1 MTTTRSQA
9 GQKRPSAGADIRNF
23 FTPSSAGGQPEDVSE
38 PVRKKVK
45 VDASNTTDGS
55 EQSVLAAPQAGW
67 NGSVGAGLRTTF
79 GASAQLRPEQDQPA
93 AVAPPVES
101 QEEKAADGAPAP
113 GPKSADADADGAIT
127 TVNGWILPKG
137 LLSEKLKKKPSR
149 KPGSQDS
156 WEHRLGDWYLALVE
170 HNPDHESLQKTDVVL
185 EVWRQWL
192 EMQDMPP
199 PLRSKCQKLTITDSN
214 LGAKTL
220 RKQMKLLQIE
230 EPKIPHYGWTLPPP
244 VDSANFELPMKDDE
258 PWVERFAS
266 WLYEFGKLNSNL
278 PPMDREMEWRVASVY
293 REWIATVKL
302 SRNKTTLAC
311 KIPLRAFASQ
321 KERLYKALGGEAP
334 STSAPQPREVIV
346 LSSSSEGEVS
356 EGEQA
361 STPAVTTALPVIP
374 ASTEPIKLMSAEEE
388 LEYRAAYYPGVL
400 PNEVFCLN
408 CVNHGHTTRE
418 CPLLTCRWCTGWG
431 HPYTR
436 CPTRHRCTKCRQIGH
451 EAGTC
456 TEKLALPWDQMDCA
470 RCGAK
475 DHLED
480 ACYEVFRST
489 FNPPPGRIHKV
500 KALPIYCGTCGSE
513 GHYWTECGL
522 NAAWVTEAEKDGLTS
537 ASVKECYVDPSCK
550 NVAIC
555 YSASTGYQI
564 RGAAAEGRP
573 PHLNGRSIVPQRH
586 VEYFEV
592 DDDDDDEVQ
601 ITGIQS
607 LPQRPQ
613 AQQPGKKSFSS
624 FSSSNNAGGR
634 GGNRGRGG
642 GPPRGGQHNGGGGGF
657 YSGKA
662 NPPLPSGPPPSGPK
676 AGRGSRPRPR
686 HGKGGGRGGRG
697 GY

>member
-9 GQKRPSAGADIRNF
+9 GQKRPSAGADIRNSS
-23 FTPSSAGGQPEDVSE
+23 TPSSAGSQPQDE
-38 PVRKKVK
+38 PEPARKKAK

-67 NGSVGAGLRTTF
+67 NGSVGAGLRITF
-79 GASAQLRPEQDQPA
+79 GASAQLQPEQDQPA

-113 GPKSADADADGAIT
+113 GPRSAEADGATT

-137 LLSEKLKKKPSR
+137 LLSEKLKKKPVR

-156 WEHRLGDWYLALVE
+156 WENRLGEWYLALVE
-170 HNPDHESLQKTDVVL
+170 HNRDHESLQKTDVVL
-185 EVWRQWL
+185 EVWREWL
-192 EMQDMPP
+192 ERQDMPQS
-199 PLRSKCQKLTITDSN
+199 LRSKCQKLTITDGP

-220 RKQMKLLQIE
+220 RKQMKQLQIE

-244 VDSANFELPMKDDE
+244 VDAANFELPMKDDE
-258 PWVERFAS
+258 PWVEKFAS
-266 WLYEFGKLNSNL
+266 WLFEFGKLNSNL
-278 PPMDREMEWRVASVY
+278 PPMDRDMEWRIASVY

-334 STSAPQPREVIV
+334 SPSAPQPREVI
-346 LSSSSEGEVS
+346 SSK
-356 EGEQA
+356 
-361 STPAVTTALPVIP
+361 VTTALPTIP
-374 ASTEPIKLMSAEEE
+374 AATEPIKLMSAQEE

-408 CVNHGHTTRE
+408 CVNHGHTTPE

-456 TEKLALPWDQMDCA
+456 TEKLALPRDQMDCA

-475 DHLED
+475 DHLEN

-537 ASVKECYVDPSCK
+537 ASVKKCYVDPSCG

-573 PHLNGRSIVPQRH
+573 AHLNGRSIVPQRH

-592 DDDDDDEVQ
+592 DDDDDDDVQ

-613 AQQPGKKSFSS
+613 PQQPGKKSFSS
-624 FSSSNNAGGR
+624 
-634 GGNRGRGG
+634 G
-642 GPPRGGQHNGGGGGF
+642 GPPRGGQHNGGGGGY